1 MIFPGE
7 SQRCARCGRM
17 FTWLVDKRT
26 RLVAAVDDDLR
37 FGGDV
42 ERDGEEYSRVIAH
55 PAIERYALHPVTCGT
70 E

>member
-7 SQRCARCGRM
+7 SQRCVRCGRM
-17 FTWLVDKRT
+17 TTWLVDKRT

-42 ERDGEEYSRVIAH
+42 ERDGEEYERVIGH
-55 PAIERYALHPVTCGT
+55 PAVERYALHGMTCS
-70 E
+70 